1 MQPDGLRFWSVISR
15 PRPQQHEPRGRRPPA
30 GDNHHHQEITTT
42 IRRTITMITIQPF
55 TNQLLE
61 VFTKPAKPKAP
72 PFKSGKVPQPKHP
85 PKPPVSE
92 STKRRIALVEAH
104 RSLITERLALDPESP
119 TGLVW
124 KVTVGNEGRVG
135 YRKAGTVAGATGR
148 DPVVVLNGQ
157 RLSIRLII
165 ALLSVN

>member
-1 MQPDGLRFWSVISR
+1 
-15 PRPQQHEPRGRRPPA
+15 
-30 GDNHHHQEITTT
+30 
-42 IRRTITMITIQPF
+42 MITIQPF
-55 TNQLLE
+55 QLLE
-61 VFTKPAKPKAP
+61 VFTRKPSRPSPAL
-72 PFKSGKVPQPKHP
+72 KSGKVPQPKRR

-104 RSLITERLALDPESP
+104 RSLIEERLALDPESP

-124 KVTVGNEGRVG
+124 KVTVGTEGRVG
-135 YRKAGTVAGATGR
+135 YREAGTVAGATGR

-165 ALLSVN
+165 ALLSIS